1 MAGAPLAC
9 ALVRHR
15 ALRCSHDF
23 SSTWLAISSTLSIAV
38 NLDQPNQPMAPPPPP
53 RLTGRVYT
61 ADEACAL
68 LGVRK
73 ATLYAYVSRGL
84 LTALPDANHPKQ
96 SRYPAYEIEVMLR
109 QRTERRRPPPEP
121 QAALLDGWPLID
133 TQLTGIVDGRMV
145 MRGQELLQWAQHASL
160 EDTAALLWQ
169 VDQAA
174 AFGPPAPV
182 ASAEWLSLAQQ
193 LRDSPAQHR
202 AATLWSLAMP
212 QLEGGHW
219 LQGEALAKALG
230 EHLRMAVACFL
241 GQAPSSAPIHLQVAQ
256 TWKVPKAHHDKLRQA
271 LVLMA
276 DNVTNLMSLSA
287 RMLASIQG
295 SLGACVLASISFGFA
310 RFSGGEFEAVEALFD
325 EVQANG
331 NAAAVAASR
340 RSRGDTLPGFNH
352 GYFASGD
359 PRGSGLLMLATA
371 AGSPAADWA
380 QQMRGEFP
388 LNPSIDWGVVAL
400 RRALKAP
407 RDGGL
412 NLCHI
417 SRTVGNLAQA
427 LEQRG
432 VGQRMSVQSRYLG
445 PLPH

>member
-1 MAGAPLAC
+1 
-9 ALVRHR
+9 
-15 ALRCSHDF
+15 
-23 SSTWLAISSTLSIAV
+23 
-38 NLDQPNQPMAPPPPP
+38 MAPPPPP
-53 RLTGRVYT
+53 RATGRHHT

-84 LTALPDANHPKQ
+84 LTALPDPDHPKQ

-145 MRGQELLQWAQHASL
+145 LRGHDLLQWSQHATL

-169 VDQAA
+169 VPLEA
-174 AFGPPAPV
+174 AFSPPAPTV
-182 ASAEWLSLAQQ
+182 SPEWLSLAQH

-212 QLEGGHW
+212 HLEGGHW

-230 EHLRMAVACFL
+230 EHLRMGVACFL
-241 GQAPSSAPIHLQVAQ
+241 GQAPSSAPLHLQVAQ
-256 TWKVPKAHHDKLRQA
+256 AWKVPKAHHDKLRQA
-271 LVLMA
+271 MVLMC

-287 RMLASIQG
+287 RMLASVQG
-295 SLGACVLASISFGFA
+295 SLGACVLTGMSFGFV

-325 EVQANG
+325 EIVASG

-352 GYFASGD
+352 EYFAAGD
-359 PRGSGLLMLATA
+359 PRGAGLLALATA
-371 AGSPAADWA
+371 AGSPAATWA
-380 QQMRGEFP
+380 QHMSTEHP
-388 LNPSIDWGVVAL
+388 LQPSLDWGTVAL

-407 RDGGL
+407 RDGGVS
-412 NLCHI
+412 LCHM
-417 SRTVGNLAQA
+417 SRTAGSLAQA

-432 VGQRMSVQSRYLG
+432 VGQRMWVQSRYIG
-445 PLPH
+445 PAPSVPA

>member
-1 MAGAPLAC
+1 
-9 ALVRHR
+9 
-15 ALRCSHDF
+15 
-23 SSTWLAISSTLSIAV
+23 
-38 NLDQPNQPMAPPPPP
+38 MAPPPPP
-53 RLTGRVYT
+53 RASGRHHT

-84 LTALPDANHPKQ
+84 LTALPDPEHPKQ
-96 SRYPAYEIEVMLR
+96 SRYSAHEIEVMLR

-121 QAALLDGWPLID
+121 QAALMDGWPLID
-133 TQLTGIVDGRMV
+133 TQLTGIVDGRML

-169 VDQAA
+169 VDHAA
-174 AFGPPAPV
+174 AFGPPPPV
-182 ASAEWLSLAQQ
+182 VSAEWLSLAQH

-219 LQGEALAKALG
+219 LHGEALAKALG

-241 GQAPSSAPIHLQVAQ
+241 GQAPSSQPLHLQVAQ
-256 TWKVPKAHHDKLRQA
+256 AWKVPKAHHDKLRQA
-271 LVLMA
+271 MVLMC

-287 RMLASIQG
+287 RMLASVQG
-295 SLGACVLASISFGFA
+295 SLGACVLTGISFGFV

-325 EVQANG
+325 EILANG
-331 NAAAVAASR
+331 NASAVAASR

-352 GYFASGD
+352 EYFAAGD
-359 PRGSGLLMLATA
+359 PRGAGLLALATA
-371 AGSPAADWA
+371 AGSPAAAWA
-380 QQMRGEFP
+380 QQMGGEHP
-388 LNPSIDWGVVAL
+388 LHPSLDWSAVAL
-400 RRALKAP
+400 RRALKGP

-412 NLCHI
+412 SLCHM
-417 SRTVGNLAQA
+417 SRAVGTLAQA

-432 VGQRMSVQSRYLG
+432 VGQRMWVQSRYRG
-445 PLPH
+445 PLPEGPA